1 MSRFDTYN
9 RINSM
14 VPSKG
19 RPSLLVLLGSIRLGN
34 RSIYIVLEHWTV
46 SGVPL
51 VSARAA
57 RAASGL

>member
-19 RPSLLVLLGSIRLGN
+19 RPSLLVLLGSTRKYK
-34 RSIYIVLEHWTV
+34 SHF
-46 SGVPL
+46 
-51 VSARAA
+51 AA
-57 RAASGL
+57 VRDRGGFEME